1 MTMGEIIRNRRHELG
16 LTLQQVGDK
25 IGVGKST
32 VRKWEIGYIKNVRID
47 NLIALSEILDIPPIE
62 LIGESTKL
70 LFADKYELQ
79 LLKYF
84 RLLPDDDCKELIIE
98 MTKSLVCGTDK

>member
-1 MTMGEIIRNRRHELG
+1 METGEVIRKKRKELG
-16 LTLQQVGDK
+16 LTLEQVGDK
-25 IGVGKST
+25 VGVGKST
-32 VRKWEIGYIKNVRID
+32 VRKWETGYIKNLLID
-47 NLIALSEILDIPPIE
+47 NLIALSAILDIPPID

-70 LFADKYELQ
+70 LFTDKYELD

-98 MTKSLVCGTDK
+98 MTKSLVYGTGE